1 MIPSQKWRQTYL
13 FCCKALRCQH
23 LIWQWKQSKFLLPT
37 KLWRNPVAADSKR
50 PWIMSLAFPIEP
62 FLNIPVRRSWEA
74 SRRQHKVP
82 KSLSVQAVPAWLL
95 VSMWTVF
102 VSVATSVCCDLNGKK
117 MTIFSSMFSVF
128 SRAGCTFFK
137 YQSFEF
143 HWGNSKTKNA
153 EKFWNPLSFSL
164 FLNQEKKSLANAK
177 WQMWVCQPALAESS
191 D

>member
-1 MIPSQKWRQTYL
+1 MPSQKWRQNYL
-13 FCCKALRCQH
+13 FCYKARRCQH

-37 KLWRNPVAADSKR
+37 KLWRNPVAADSKK
-50 PWIMSLAFPIEP
+50 PWIMSLAFPIKP
-62 FLNIPVRRSWEA
+62 FLNMLVKRSWEA

-82 KSLSVQAVPAWLL
+82 KSLSVQAVPACPP

-102 VSVATSVCCDLNGKK
+102 VSVVTSLCCDLNGEK
-117 MTIFSSMFSVF
+117 MTVFSPMFSVF

-143 HWGNSKTKNA
+143 HWGNKKTKNA

-164 FLNQEKKSLANAK
+164 CFSTRRRKA
-177 WQMWVCQPALAESS
+177 
-191 D
+191 